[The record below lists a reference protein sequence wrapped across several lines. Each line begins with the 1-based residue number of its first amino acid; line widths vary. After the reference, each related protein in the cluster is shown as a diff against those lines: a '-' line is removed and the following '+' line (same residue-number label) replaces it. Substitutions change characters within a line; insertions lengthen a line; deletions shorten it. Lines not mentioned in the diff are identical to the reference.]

1 MSRAEEP
8 IAEGPIA
15 EGPIAEE
22 PSLRKTV
29 RRRPLVE
36 FLEVLDTSSEE
47 FEKAM
52 DIYIA
57 SFPEN
62 ERRPVATIEMEMKS
76 GISRLIIGR
85 MEDRVVLM
93 ALLHPINDTSF
104 VLGDYMAIDEE
115 YRGMGIGAAFLNN
128 IFSILDDIEF
138 DYLLGEIE
146 SPYLEE
152 DELKARRVEFF
163 RRLGMKELKDV
174 RYILPPLQGT
184 LPTEMILMVLCKTEA
199 DCLGGAEIKDILRRV
214 FRNIYARGEDDE
226 ILALILERMPDT
238 IKLV

>member
-1 MSRAEEP
+1 MSRAEES
-8 IAEGPIA
+8 IA

-22 PSLRKTV
+22 PSLRKAV
-29 RRRPLVE
+29 RRSPLVE
-36 FLEVLDTSSEE
+36 FLEVLDTSSED
-47 FEKAM
+47 FKKAM
-52 DIYIA
+52 GIYIA

-85 MEDRVVLM
+85 MGDRVVLM
-93 ALLHPINDTSF
+93 ALLHPISGTSF

-115 YRGMGIGAAFLNN
+115 YRGLGIGAAFLNN

-138 DYLLGEIE
+138 NYLLGEIE

-152 DELKARRVEFF
+152 DDLRARRVEFF

-199 DCLGGAEIKDILRRV
+199 DCLNGGEVRDILRRV

-226 ILALILERMPDT
+226 ILALILEGLPDT
-238 IKLV
+238 IKLI

>member
-1 MSRAEEP
+1 MSRAEE
-8 IAEGPIA
+8 PIA